1 MKYYTMKN
9 LICTYGVHFTQ
20 AHYNYNYNYN
30 YISEYNYKL
39 HITYLIF

>member
-1 MKYYTMKN
+1 MKN

>member
-9 LICTYGVHFTQ
+9 RTYGVHFTQ